1 MSLQPIEPHNSAKI
15 IILSALPQSGKDS
28 LADHCVQRLGL
39 VKVEFK
45 EAIHY
50 DAARLLNLPLST
62 WLDNY
67 TNELKDLANIHAPF
81 FKEPISARKWLQFV
95 SENIM
100 KPRFGRRFYGFQ
112 LGHKLDTMPNATF
125 ICSDGGFPEE
135 LDALRHMGYTPIV
148 LRIVR
153 PDSRPVS
160 DTRVML
166 PADYTVLNDCPLEQ
180 FLDRGLNVI
189 TDLLK

>member
-1 MSLQPIEPHNSAKI
+1 MSLQPTTPHNSAKI

-28 LADHCVQRLGL
+28 LADHCVSKLGL

-45 EAIHY
+45 EALHH
-50 DAARLLNLPLST
+50 DAARLLGIPLQT

-67 TNELKDLANIHAPF
+67 TNESKDLPNLKVPF
-81 FKEPISARKWLQFV
+81 FKEPISARRWLQFV
-95 SENIM
+95 SEDIM

-112 LGHKLDTMPNATF
+112 LGHKLDTMPNDTF

-148 LRIVR
+148 LRIYR
-153 PDSRPVS
+153 DACRSVS
-160 DTRVML
+160 DTRVLL
-166 PADYTVLNDCPLEQ
+166 PADYNILNNDSLER
-180 FLDRGLNVI
+180 FLDLGLEVVM
-189 TDLLK
+189 DLLR